1 MASNHPS
8 DHDAALVEIIDA
20 DWVPPRI
27 SPVRFGRITGQTVG
41 VTCEATGFPRV
52 LRDPDGTRDSDQAV
66 GIIYPG
72 SRRVVGRYD
81 IHVTSSVPILPIDPR
96 APSVWSGMSGAGVFA
111 GGLLIGIVI
120 IDEPEYP
127 SDRLSALPIRR
138 LASEQTFHEIL
149 TGVTGDRH
157 IELASV
163 ELDKAFMPISA
174 RRRGRVSPATL
185 LRADAEVVP
194 FRGREQELAELS
206 RWCDEPDELSARLVV
221 GPGGQG
227 KTRLAREL
235 VHQRIAAGWTAGFVA
250 PDPPGQPLDFGSIA
264 DAAEPVLLVF
274 DYAETRT
281 DQIIRLVSV
290 LQAAADS
297 ASVRLLL
304 LARSAGDWWEQ
315 LRRRCPDPFG
325 AAVILTLPTLDDSL
339 AARQES
345 FDIAVDSFAAA
356 LADVDR
362 TIPWQDVAGS
372 VVTPDDLDADRYGA
386 PLTLQMSALLALL
399 QGVPSTALPGSWS
412 PGFVP
417 LEQQIL
423 DHEQRYWEET
433 ASDHGLDLN
442 PMTLSIAVAA
452 IALLGASVLAEA
464 HSTLSR
470 VPGIRDLTEDRK
482 IAVDSWLHDLY
493 PAGPG
498 QYWGSLQPDRIAEY
512 HVVLQDARSPG
523 LLKDLLTGATEDQAM
538 RALTLLDRARVH
550 QPQMRERLRELVTQL
565 KSVLEPVA
573 VTLALLAGD
582 PSLNIK
588 LGAGT
593 IYATVSI
600 EERPAILDQWLSSSG
615 GST

>member
-1 MASNHPS
+1 MPS
-8 DHDAALVEIIDA
+8 I
-20 DWVPPRI
+20 P
-27 SPVRFGRITGQTVG
+27 S
-41 VTCEATGFPRV
+41 RV
-52 LRDPDGTRDSDQAV
+52 
-66 GIIYPG
+66 
-72 SRRVVGRYD
+72 
-81 IHVTSSVPILPIDPR
+81 
-96 APSVWSGMSGAGVFA
+96 
-111 GGLLIGIVI
+111 
-120 IDEPEYP
+120 
-127 SDRLSALPIRR
+127 
-138 LASEQTFHEIL
+138 
-149 TGVTGDRH
+149 
-157 IELASV
+157 
-163 ELDKAFMPISA
+163 
-174 RRRGRVSPATL
+174 
-185 LRADAEVVP
+185 
-194 FRGREQELAELS
+194 
-206 RWCDEPDELSARLVV
+206 
-221 GPGGQG
+221 
-227 KTRLAREL
+227 
-235 VHQRIAAGWTAGFVA
+235 
-250 PDPPGQPLDFGSIA
+250 
-264 DAAEPVLLVF
+264 
-274 DYAETRT
+274 
-281 DQIIRLVSV
+281 
-290 LQAAADS
+290 
-297 ASVRLLL
+297 
-304 LARSAGDWWEQ
+304 
-315 LRRRCPDPFG
+315 
-325 AAVILTLPTLDDSL
+325 
-339 AARQES
+339 
-345 FDIAVDSFAAA
+345 A
-356 LADVDR
+356 LADIDR
-362 TIPWQDVAGS
+362 TIPWQDVAES
-372 VVTPDDLDADRYGA
+372 VVTPDDLDADRFGA

-550 QPQMRERLRELVTQL
+550 QPQIRERLRELVTQL

-573 VTLALLAGD
+573 VTLALLARD